1 MTAIALGVIGAG
13 IMGGRMLRAALEHAA
28 DTVRIAGIW
37 DPSPEALA
45 RLAFELPDIA
55 QFPSAEA
62 LVAAS
67 DAIYIAS
74 PPASHLALTGMALA
88 AGRAAFCEKP
98 LASDVPAAAAFVA
111 ANQGARAAVNFPMAS
126 SFAAERIRAWLA
138 EGAIGTPVSLDI
150 DVAFANWPRGW
161 QMAAASWLDG
171 RAEGGFTREVVS
183 HFLFL
188 SHRLFG
194 PLAVLEASATFD
206 DPARSERRIAARL
219 TAGTMPITL
228 GGAIGTTPK
237 DDHNTWTLTGTA
249 GAIRLRDWAYAERL
263 VDGTWQPDA
272 DALPQDQ
279 TRPLVLKRQLAGLAA
294 LTRGQPHPL
303 ATLEEAFAV
312 QSAVETILAN
322 PT

>member
-1 MTAIALGVIGAG
+1 MTAIALGIIGAG
-13 IMGGRMLRAALEHAA
+13 IMGGRMLRAAIEHAA
-28 DTVRIAGIW
+28 DSVRIAGIW
-37 DPSPEALA
+37 DPSPDALA
-45 RLAFELPDIA
+45 RIAAELPAIA
-55 QFPSAEA
+55 QFPSPAA
-62 LVAAS
+62 LIAAS
-67 DAIYIAS
+67 DAVYIAS

-98 LASDVPAAAAFVA
+98 LASDVAAAAAFVA
-111 ANQGARAAVNFPMAS
+111 AHQGARAAVNFPMAS
-126 SFAAERIRAWLA
+126 SFAVERIRAWLA
-138 EGAIGTPVSLDI
+138 CGAIGTPVSLDI
-150 DVAFANWPRGW
+150 DVAFATWPRGW

-194 PLAVLEASATFD
+194 PLAVLQASASFD
-206 DPARSERRIAARL
+206 APTQSERRIAARL

-228 GGAIGTTPK
+228 TGAIGTTPK
-237 DDHNTWTLTGTA
+237 DDHNTWTLTGST

-263 VDGTWQPDA
+263 IDGQWQPDA
-272 DALPQDQ
+272 DAMPQDQ

-303 ATLEEAFAV
+303 ATLAEAFAV
-312 QSAVETILAN
+312 QRAVETILSAA
-322 PT
+322 